1 VDPRAG
7 EQFGYS
13 LDRQLKA
20 SGLSRRQLARRSGVD
35 HSTISRLARGQRT
48 PTLDTATKLA
58 RVLPELA
65 RTWER
70 REDGSGSGPGWN
82 GPARV
87 ELALRSDGW
96 LTARDVRE
104 VMNRYL
110 TIRSKR
116 VRERPGTSRRA
127 SSQLAQGDDVGP
139 RVDPPLLAGPP

>member
-20 SGLSRRQLARRSGVD
+20 SGLSRRQLAPRAGVD

-70 REDGSGSGPGWN
+70 RDDSSGSGPGWN

-87 ELALRSDGW
+87 ELALRSDDW
-96 LTARDVRE
+96 LTARDVRA

-110 TIRSKR
+110 TIRSRR
-116 VRERPGTSRRA
+116 VRERPGTGRRA
-127 SSQLAQGDDVGP
+127 FSQLAQGDEARP
-139 RVDPPLLAGPP
+139 RVDAPVPTGPP